1 MTIRLWFHHLR
12 WLKGCFLLLVIFSV
26 TSCTSQGV
34 TSVEQGAASAEQ
46 EITSAEQEL
55 SSAEQELSSAAQE
68 LTSAEQEL
76 ISAEQE
82 LTERQESGNEDYQID
97 IELQGGSGKASIQ
110 SPVSIHVE
118 NGMSTAELIWSSKN
132 YDYLIVGGVRY
143 ENENPGGAST
153 FHVPVPNTTDPLEVI
168 GDTVAMSTPHE
179 IAYTIIW
186 GRQLEEGQKERQY
199 EQEGAQETLEE
210 SPAEDTQKG
219 TREEAHAEDVQ
230 NGTREEFPVEDVQG
244 KESLQQ
250 VDLTETEKALL
261 RAGLTKTGEL
271 IPTYAEGFRVSAY
284 GDYRYIKIRDFGE
297 YLLIP
302 EGGDSLE
309 EVDSPK
315 GDDSPEGSDISEESD
330 IPAGL
335 PDGVTLLQKPLDRVY
350 LVSTSAMD
358 LIIKCGAL
366 DRIRLSGTKESDW
379 YVPEAAEEM
388 RKGNILYAGKY
399 RAPDYERILEE
410 GCDLAIENTMIYHA
424 PAVQE
429 KLMEFGIP
437 VLVEAS
443 SYESH
448 PLGRLEWIRLYG
460 VLFDREAEA
469 DAYFEEQLESVRPLL
484 EEERDTG
491 KTVAFFHITAGGLV
505 SVRRPGDYI
514 TKMIELAGG
523 IYVPQKTGEG
533 GDTLSTVNMQT
544 EEFYA
549 QCSEADVLIYNSTI
563 GGEIASV
570 EELVSKDPLL
580 KDFKAVKMGQVY
592 CTERN
597 FFQQTT
603 GVAEFMHD
611 LDAVLR
617 EEDTPLTYL
626 NRLE

>member
-12 WLKGCFLLLVIFSV
+12 WIKGCFLLLVIFSV

-34 TSVEQGAASAEQ
+34 TSVEQRTASAEQ
-46 EITSAEQEL
+46 GLT
-55 SSAEQELSSAAQE
+55 SAAQE
-68 LTSAEQEL
+68 GA
-76 ISAEQE
+76 
-82 LTERQESGNEDYQID
+82 ERQESGDKDYQID

-118 NGMSTAELIWSSKN
+118 NGTRIAELVWSSKN
-132 YDYLIVGGVRY
+132 YDYMIVGGVRY
-143 ENENPGGAST
+143 ENENSGGAST

-186 GRQLEEGQKERQY
+186 GQKLVED
-199 EQEGAQETLEE
+199 AQE
-210 SPAEDTQKG
+210 AG
-219 TREEAHAEDVQ
+219 
-230 NGTREEFPVEDVQG
+230 
-244 KESLQQ
+244 
-250 VDLTETEKALL
+250 LTETEEVLQRAGLTETEEALQ

-271 IPTYAEGFRVSAY
+271 IPRYAEGFRVSAY

-302 EGGDSLE
+302 EGGGS
-309 EVDSPK
+309 S
-315 GDDSPEGSDISEESD
+315 EGSGSSD
-330 IPAGL
+330 GSGSSAGGNTSAGDGSSVGDGIPEGL
-335 PDGVTLLQKPLDRVY
+335 PDGVTILQKPLDRVY

-410 GCDLAIENTMIYHA
+410 GCDLAVENTMIYHA

-469 DAYFEEQLESVRPLL
+469 DAYFEEQLESVRPFL

-549 QCSEADVLIYNSTI
+549 QCSEADILIYNSTI
-563 GGEIASV
+563 GGEIGSV
-570 EELVSKDPLL
+570 EELVAKDPLL

-617 EEDTPLTYL
+617 EEDAPLTYL

>member
-1 MTIRLWFHHLR
+1 MTIRLWFHRLR
-12 WLKGCFLLLVIFSV
+12 RLKGCFLLLVIFSV

-46 EITSAEQEL
+46 E
-55 SSAEQELSSAAQE
+55 
-68 LTSAEQEL
+68 LTSAEQEITSAKQGTASTEQRL
-76 ISAEQE
+76 TSAEQE
-82 LTERQESGNEDYQID
+82 LTERQESGSEDYQID

-110 SPVSIHVE
+110 SPVSIHAE
-118 NGMSTAELIWSSKN
+118 NGTRIAELVWSSKN
-132 YDYLIVGGVRY
+132 YDYMIVGGVRY
-143 ENENPGGAST
+143 ENENPGGPST

-186 GRQLEEGQKERQY
+186 GRQLEEGAQERQY
-199 EQEGAQETLEE
+199 EQEGAQ
-210 SPAEDTQKG
+210 G
-219 TREEAHAEDVQ
+219 TREESSAEDA
-230 NGTREEFPVEDVQG
+230 QG
-244 KESLQQ
+244 KETLQQ
-250 VDLTETEKALL
+250 AGLMESEETQRQVELIETEEALQRAGLTETEEALQQ
-261 RAGLTKTGEL
+261 AGLTKTGEL
-271 IPTYAEGFRVSAY
+271 IPRYAEGFRVSAY

-302 EGGDSLE
+302 PGNGI
-309 EVDSPK
+309 
-315 GDDSPEGSDISEESD
+315 PEGI
-330 IPAGL
+330 

-388 RKGNILYAGKY
+388 GKGNILYAGKY

-410 GCDLAIENTMIYHA
+410 GCDLAIENTMIYHT

-549 QCSEADVLIYNSTI
+549 QCSEADILIYNSTI
-563 GGEIASV
+563 GGEIGSV
-570 EELVSKDPLL
+570 EELVAKDPLL

-617 EEDTPLTYL
+617 EENVPLTYL

>member
-1 MTIRLWFHHLR
+1 MTIRLWFHRLR
-12 WLKGCFLLLVIFSV
+12 RLKGCLFLLVILSV

-46 EITSAEQEL
+46 ELTSAEQEL
-55 SSAEQELSSAAQE
+55 SSAEQKLTSAEQELSSAAQE
-68 LTSAEQEL
+68 GA
-76 ISAEQE
+76 
-82 LTERQESGNEDYQID
+82 ERQESGSEDYQID

-132 YDYLIVGGVRY
+132 YDYMMVDGVRY
-143 ENENPGGAST
+143 ENENPGGPST
-153 FHVPVPNTTDPLEVI
+153 FHVPVPNTTDPLEMI

-186 GRQLEEGQKERQY
+186 GRQLEEGAQERQY

-210 SPAEDTQKG
+210 SPAED
-219 TREEAHAEDVQ
+219 A
-230 NGTREEFPVEDVQG
+230 QG
-244 KESLQQ
+244 KETLQQ
-250 VDLTETEKALL
+250 AGLMESEETQRQVELTETEEALQ

-271 IPTYAEGFRVSAY
+271 IPRYAEGFMVSAY

-302 EGGDSLE
+302 EGG
-309 EVDSPK
+309 
-315 GDDSPEGSDISEESD
+315 GSSEESGSSVGSGSSAGGNTSAGD
-330 IPAGL
+330 GSSVGDSIPAGL
-335 PDGVTLLQKPLDRVY
+335 PDGVTILQKPLDRVY

-388 RKGNILYAGKY
+388 GKGNILYAGKY

-469 DAYFEEQLESVRPLL
+469 DAYFEEQLESVRPFL

-491 KTVAFFHITAGGLV
+491 KTVAFFHITAGGLI

-514 TKMIELAGG
+514 TKMIGLAGG

-617 EEDTPLTYL
+617 EEDDPLTYL